1 MIDDIVIIDN
11 VIPLEKQ
18 EELKQQT
25 ARIQAETQKALDEL
39 KRIQAELEKKKKQ
52 E

>member
-25 ARIQAETQKALDEL
+25 ARAVISTAQFHPGPDAGNTSFGE
-39 KRIQAELEKKKKQ
+39 
-52 E
+52 